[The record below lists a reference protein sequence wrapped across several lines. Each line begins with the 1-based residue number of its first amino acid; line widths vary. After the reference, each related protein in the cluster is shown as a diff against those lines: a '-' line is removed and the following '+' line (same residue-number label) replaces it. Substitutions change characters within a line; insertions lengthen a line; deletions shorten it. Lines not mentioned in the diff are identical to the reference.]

1 MVTVRKGAFGIVLL
15 ASLAFN
21 AGLGVTFGVRAYN
34 RTSQPSQPCDR
45 RGGGDRTGGD
55 RPGGGDREGDFFE
68 ALHLTDE
75 QRAQF
80 KTDREQLMQSLSPFF
95 DQLRSASKAVTDL
108 MSAEEPDRQAI
119 ATQLDQVAAIRR
131 QMQQT
136 VIESVLQSMSHLDAE
151 QRKVFN
157 EKFLPWVPMLGGWGP
172 GPGGPGGAGGPG
184 GHRGPS
190 SHSDWRR
197 PDGSDGHRTFGHDG
211 AEPQSGGARA

>member
-1 MVTVRKGAFGIVLL
+1 MVNVRRGTYGIVLL

-34 RTSQPSQPCDR
+34 RSGQPSQPCDR
-45 RGGGDRTGGD
+45 RGGG
-55 RPGGGDREGDFFE
+55 GGDRESDFFE

-80 KTDREQLMQSLSPFF
+80 KTDREQLMQSLSPLF

-119 ATQLDQVAAIRR
+119 ATELDQVAAIRR

-136 VIESVLQSMSHLDAE
+136 VVESVLQSMSHLDAE

-172 GPGGPGGAGGPG
+172 GPGGPGGPGGPP
-184 GHRGPS
+184 GHRGPT

-197 PDGSDGHRTFGHDG
+197 PDGSDGHRPFEHEGP
-211 AEPQSGGARA
+211 EPQGSGKRA